1 MKIKR
6 PIFWDSLNL
15 IALLLIPFSL
25 VIIILNFLKIFYIK
39 KTYKIKTICVGNI
52 YLGGTGKTP
61 LTIKINNIL
70 KNKYR
75 TVFIKKRYKD
85 QIDEQKVLSKYGKLI
100 CLSFREIALK
110 IAQTKKYQ
118 IAILDDGLQD
128 KTINYDIKIVCFNSS
143 ELIGN
148 GLVLPA
154 GPLRERVSNILNYD
168 VAFLNGEKNSEEFK
182 KFLKKINPNLKI
194 FKARYIPT
202 NIKAF
207 KLNNEYLIFSGIGNP
222 DEFKKTLKKY
232 KFKIKKAISY
242 PDHYTYKN
250 SDIKKI
256 KDIAKNKKLKIL
268 TTEKDYNRL
277 SNKDKKNIQYLGI
290 ELKIEKELEFKKY
303 LLNNL

>member
-25 VIIILNFLKIFYIK
+25 VIIILNFLKIFSTQ
-39 KTYKIKTICVGNI
+39 KTFKIKTICVGNI

-70 KNKYR
+70 KNKFK

-85 QIDEQKVLSKYGKLI
+85 QIDEQKVLNKYGKLI

-194 FKARYIPT
+194 FKAKYIPT
-202 NIKAF
+202 NIKTF

-232 KFKIKKAISY
+232 KFKIKKAITY
-242 PDHYTYKN
+242 PDHYSYKN
-250 SDIKKI
+250 ADIKKI

>member
-25 VIIILNFLKIFYIK
+25 VIIILNFLKIFSTQ
-39 KTYKIKTICVGNI
+39 KTFKIKTICVGNI

-70 KNKYR
+70 KNKFK

-154 GPLRERVSNILNYD
+154 GPLRERVSNISNYD

-182 KFLKKINPNLKI
+182 KFLIKINPNLKI
-194 FKARYIPT
+194 FKAKYIPT
-202 NIKAF
+202 NIKTF

-232 KFKIKKAISY
+232 KFKIKKAITY
-242 PDHYTYKN
+242 PDHYSYKN
-250 SDIKKI
+250 ADIKKI
-256 KDIAKNKKLKIL
+256 KDMAKNKKLKIL

>member
-15 IALLLIPFSL
+15 IAILLIPISL
-25 VIIILNFLKIFYIK
+25 VIIILNFLKIFNIQ
-39 KTYKIKTICVGNI
+39 KTFKIKTICVGNI

-70 KNKYR
+70 KNKFK

-85 QIDEQKVLSKYGKLI
+85 QIDEQKVLGKYGKLI

-118 IAILDDGLQD
+118 LAILDDGLQD

-194 FKARYIPT
+194 FKAKYIPT
-202 NIKAF
+202 NIKTF

-222 DEFKKTLKKY
+222 DEFKKTLKKC
-232 KFKIKKAISY
+232 KFKIKKSITY
-242 PDHYTYKN
+242 PDHYAYKN

>member
-25 VIIILNFLKIFYIK
+25 VIIILNFLKIFNIQ
-39 KTYKIKTICVGNI
+39 KTFKIKTICVGNI

-70 KNKYR
+70 KNKFK

-118 IAILDDGLQD
+118 LAILDDGLQD

-194 FKARYIPT
+194 FKAKYIPT
-202 NIKAF
+202 NIKTF

-232 KFKIKKAISY
+232 KFKIKKAITY

>member
-15 IALLLIPFSL
+15 IALLLVPFSL
-25 VIIILNFLKIFYIK
+25 VIIILNFLKIFNIQ
-39 KTYKIKTICVGNI
+39 KTFKIKTICVGNI

-70 KNKYR
+70 KNKFK

-118 IAILDDGLQD
+118 LAILDDGLQD

-194 FKARYIPT
+194 FKAKYIPT
-202 NIKAF
+202 NIKTF

-222 DEFKKTLKKY
+222 DEFKKTLKKC
-232 KFKIKKAISY
+232 KFKIKKSITY
-242 PDHYTYKN
+242 PDHYAYKN

>member
-25 VIIILNFLKIFYIK
+25 VIIILNFLKIFNIQ
-39 KTYKIKTICVGNI
+39 KTFKIKTICVGNI

-70 KNKYR
+70 KNKFK

-182 KFLKKINPNLKI
+182 KILIKINPNLKI
-194 FKARYIPT
+194 FKAKYIPT
-202 NIKAF
+202 NIKTF

-232 KFKIKKAISY
+232 KFKIKKAITY
-242 PDHYTYKN
+242 PDHYSYKN
-250 SDIKKI
+250 ADIKKI

>member
-70 KNKYR
+70 KNKFK

-85 QIDEQKVLSKYGKLI
+85 QIDEQKVLNKYGKLI

-118 IAILDDGLQD
+118 LAILDDGLQD

-232 KFKIKKAISY
+232 KFKIKKAITY

-290 ELKIEKELEFKKY
+290 ELKIEKEFEFKNY

>member
-25 VIIILNFLKIFYIK
+25 VIIILNFLKIFNIQ
-39 KTYKIKTICVGNI
+39 KTFKIKTICVGNI

-70 KNKYR
+70 KNNFR
-75 TVFIKKRYKD
+75 TVFIKKKYKD

-118 IAILDDGLQD
+118 LAILDDGLQD

-154 GPLRERVSNILNYD
+154 GPLRERISNILNYD

-202 NIKAF
+202 NIKSF
-207 KLNNEYLIFSGIGNP
+207 KLNNDYLIFSGIGNP

-290 ELKIEKELEFKKY
+290 ELKIEKEFEFKKY

>member
-39 KTYKIKTICVGNI
+39 KTFKIKTICVGNI

-168 VAFLNGEKNSEEFK
+168 VVFLNGEKNSEKFK
-182 KFLKKINPNLKI
+182 KFLKKINPNIKI
-194 FKARYIPT
+194 FKAKYIPT
-202 NIKAF
+202 NIKTF

-232 KFKIKKAISY
+232 KFKIKKAITY
-242 PDHYTYKN
+242 PDHYSYKN

-290 ELKIEKELEFKKY
+290 ELKIEKEFEFKNY

>member
-25 VIIILNFLKIFYIK
+25 VIIILNFLKIFNIQ
-39 KTYKIKTICVGNI
+39 KTFKIKTICVGNI

-70 KNKYR
+70 KNKFK

-118 IAILDDGLQD
+118 LAILDDGLQD

-194 FKARYIPT
+194 FKAKYIPT

-232 KFKIKKAISY
+232 KFKIKKAITY

>member
-25 VIIILNFLKIFYIK
+25 VIIILNFLKIYSTQ
-39 KTYKIKTICVGNI
+39 KTFKIKTICVGNI

-70 KNKYR
+70 KNKFK

-118 IAILDDGLQD
+118 LAILDDGLQD
-128 KTINYDIKIVCFNSS
+128 KTIKYDIKIVCFNSS

-290 ELKIEKELEFKKY
+290 ELKIEKEFEFKKY

>member
-70 KNKYR
+70 KNKFK

-118 IAILDDGLQD
+118 LAILDDGLQD
-128 KTINYDIKIVCFNSS
+128 KTIKYDIKIVCFNSS

-154 GPLRERVSNILNYD
+154 GPLRERISNILNYD

-232 KFKIKKAISY
+232 KFKIKKAITY

>member
-25 VIIILNFLKIFYIK
+25 VIIIINFLKIFNIQ
-39 KTYKIKTICVGNI
+39 KTFKIKTICVGNI

-70 KNKYR
+70 KNKFR

-118 IAILDDGLQD
+118 LAILDDGLQD

-194 FKARYIPT
+194 FRARYIPT

-232 KFKIKKAISY
+232 KFKIKKAITY

>member
-25 VIIILNFLKIFYIK
+25 VIIILNFLKIFNIQ
-39 KTYKIKTICVGNI
+39 KTFKIKTICVGNI

-70 KNKYR
+70 KNKFR

-118 IAILDDGLQD
+118 LAILDDGLQD

-154 GPLRERVSNILNYD
+154 GPLRERISNILNYD

-232 KFKIKKAISY
+232 KFKIKKAITY

-290 ELKIEKELEFKKY
+290 ELKIEKEFEFKKY

>member
-25 VIIILNFLKIFYIK
+25 VIIILNFLKIFNIQ
-39 KTYKIKTICVGNI
+39 KTFKIKTICVGNI

-70 KNKYR
+70 KNKFK

-85 QIDEQKVLSKYGKLI
+85 QIDEQKVLAKYGKLI

-118 IAILDDGLQD
+118 LAILDDGLQD

-194 FKARYIPT
+194 FKAKYIPT
-202 NIKAF
+202 NIKTF

-222 DEFKKTLKKY
+222 DEFKKTLKKC
-232 KFKIKKAISY
+232 KFKIKKSITY
-242 PDHYTYKN
+242 PDHYAYKN

>member
-70 KNKYR
+70 KNKFK

-118 IAILDDGLQD
+118 LAILDDGLQD

-154 GPLRERVSNILNYD
+154 GPLRERISNILNYD

-232 KFKIKKAISY
+232 KFKIKKAITY

-250 SDIKKI
+250 SDIKQI

-290 ELKIEKELEFKKY
+290 ELKIEKEFEFKKY

>member
-25 VIIILNFLKIFYIK
+25 VIIILNFLKIFNTQ
-39 KTYKIKTICVGNI
+39 KTFKIKTICVGNI

-70 KNKYR
+70 KNKFR

-118 IAILDDGLQD
+118 LAILDDGLQD

-154 GPLRERVSNILNYD
+154 GPLRERISNILNYD

-202 NIKAF
+202 NIKSF
-207 KLNNEYLIFSGIGNP
+207 KLNNDYLIFSGIGNP

-232 KFKIKKAISY
+232 KFKIKKAITY

-290 ELKIEKELEFKKY
+290 ELKIEKEFEFKKY